1 MIEMPTFEHPSLY
14 GFRLDQV
21 AQAFDRIRNHHDW
34 KAPIRATIN
43 VADQMLVETA
53 IQWFTG
59 TAAEFSPVRGSPG
72 LLLVTAPGQRLGPAG
87 QPDELPRRF
96 ARVVSRNPQSVEQG
110 AALDSR
116 N

>member
-1 MIEMPTFEHPSLY
+1 MIELASFEHTSLH

-21 AQAFDRIRNHHDW
+21 AQAFERVRDHRDW
-34 KAPIRATIN
+34 KAPIRATIR
-43 VADQMLVETA
+43 ATDQMLVEVA

-59 TAAEFSPVRGSPG
+59 TAAEFAPVTGAAE

-96 ARVVSRNPQSVEQG
+96 AQVAMTP
-110 AALDSR
+110 ALQRSA
-116 N
+116 